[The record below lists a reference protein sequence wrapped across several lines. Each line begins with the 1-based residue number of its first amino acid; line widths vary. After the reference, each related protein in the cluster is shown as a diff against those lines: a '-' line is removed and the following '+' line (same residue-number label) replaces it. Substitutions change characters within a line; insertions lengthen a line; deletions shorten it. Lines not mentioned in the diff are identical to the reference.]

1 MTRNCVINKKGLNLK
16 IRNQNC
22 LLNQHSNRVFT
33 GTYMKKIIFFLLTF
47 YLCNHVHAQMTSVLS
62 VPNATSLA
70 QMMAGP
76 GVTVSNAGFFGQ
88 CDSAISAGKF
98 YATPNTVFGLDS
110 GVILSSGS
118 ILTTGTSIG
127 ITTPLASSPGT
138 CGAPLFATT
147 NTNGNSDPDLVLLGT
162 SGGFP
167 ITINDACVLEFDFIP
182 LGDTV
187 KFDYV
192 FGSEEYETFNCSIN
206 DIFGF
211 FISGPGI
218 TGPYSGA
225 LSAANIALIPGTSF
239 PVAIST
245 INSGAGA
252 TPGNSCYNNTGGLGP
267 FTNLYVSNVDSFNAG
282 IQTGM
287 SYTGFSKTLSAIA
300 VVQPCSTY
308 HLKLAVADASDN
320 IYDTGVF
327 LKAGSLSSNAISF
340 TPISNLLNPYPYI
353 VEGCA
358 SGFVQVKRPVGGPLP
373 YTINY
378 QIGGVASYP
387 ADYSISTI
395 PAGSPFGS
403 VTIPA
408 GDTVA
413 YIAFT
418 AIQDGIAEPDEEI
431 KIYQLAPC
439 TSNIVD
445 SVSLFISD
453 EIKMH
458 IITPDTAICRED
470 SVHILVF
477 GSDSLTYA
485 WTPTTFINNPNIKEP
500 TVSPDLSTDYIVCA
514 SLPLSG
520 CAPKCDTIHIT
531 VNQAPNVFIG
541 NDSIICKGMSI
552 PFNPVITPTQP
563 YTYSWT
569 LTGVG
574 SPGTSNILNPTF
586 AFNQVGNSQIIFHV
600 EPQAA
605 GCAGDDTMN
614 VQILPNDITLFNN
627 DTTVCQGS
635 TVQIV
640 VGGHPLF
647 NYNWFPAT
655 YLDNPNIDNPKSI
668 PDSSINY
675 TVVASFPG
683 CLPMT
688 KSFSIEVQPV
698 PIINAGADREM
709 CDYDT
714 VQLHV
719 DVTPTWYQNY
729 IYSWIPG
736 TDLNDPA
743 SQNPIFSGHGNTL
756 FTVTVKTPIGCADT
770 DLVLVTVFP
779 SEFAT
784 ITPDEST
791 ICPRDSIQF
800 NGVGG
805 VSYVYTPGIFVNDS
819 TISNPIAKP
828 LASTI
833 YTVYATS
840 AQGCIDTDLVRIDVA
855 ADAVLD
861 AGDDVTIY
869 PGETTEFNPGG
880 NCSYFTWFPD
890 YHLSDKNSKN
900 PIASPPV
907 TTKYW
912 VTATTEFGCPSYD
925 SITVFVSPET
935 ILDLP
940 NAFSPGSGTSINDE
954 LKVIKRGI
962 ATLNFFKVFN
972 RWGQLVFQ
980 TTDIEQGWN
989 GQFNGKP
996 QPMGTYVYI
1005 IDAQTSTGRKYYKQ
1019 GNVTLIR

>member
-16 IRNQNC
+16 IRNKNY
-22 LLNQHSNRVFT
+22 LLNHYSNQVFT
-33 GTYMKKIIFFLLTF
+33 GTYMKKIIFFLLSCFVCHQSFGQITI
-47 YLCNHVHAQMTSVLS
+47 NGNQT
-62 VPNATSLA
+62 ATILA
-70 QMMAGP
+70 QSLVGS
-76 GVTVSNAGFFGQ
+76 GVTVSNPTLV
-88 CDSAISAGKF
+88 CDQDANGLF
-98 YATPNTVFGLDS
+98 LVTPPSVTNLGLDS
-110 GVILSSGS
+110 GI
-118 ILTTGTSIG
+118 ILTSGVAQSTAGIFGANGPATNLPANSVGTPG
-127 ITTPLASSPGT
+127 DADLTALALKPT
-138 CGAPLFATT
+138 F
-147 NTNGNSDPDLVLLGT
+147 
-162 SGGFP
+162 
-167 ITINDACVLEFDFIP
+167 DACILEFDFIP
-182 LGDTV
+182 LGDTI

-192 FGSEEYETFNCSIN
+192 FASAEYQGFTCSN
-206 DIFGF
+206 YGDIFGF

-218 TGPYSGA
+218 TGPFTGS
-225 LSAANIALIPGTSF
+225 SKNIALVPGTNC
-239 PVAIST
+239 PVGVNTINGSTANPCGPVTAPCAPPNNVLFVNNIGGATVAYNGFTQVLTAISEV
-245 INSGAGA
+245 
-252 TPGNSCYNNTGGLGP
+252 TPC
-267 FTNLYVSNVDSFNAG
+267 VSH
-282 IQTGM
+282 
-287 SYTGFSKTLSAIA
+287 
-300 VVQPCSTY
+300 
-308 HLKLAVADASDN
+308 HLKLAVADASDQTL
-320 IYDTGVF
+320 DTGVW
-327 LKAGSLSSNAISF
+327 LKQGSLSSNAISF

-358 SGFVQVKRPVGGPLP
+358 SGFVQVKRPVATAFP
-373 YTINY
+373 YTLNY
-378 QIGGVASYP
+378 QIGGVAAYP
-387 ADYSISTI
+387 ADYAISTI

-418 AIQDGIAEPDEEI
+418 AIQDGINEPDEEI
-431 KIYQLAPC
+431 VIYQLAPC
-439 TSNIVD
+439 TGNIID

-453 EIKMH
+453 SIKMH
-458 IITPDTAICRED
+458 ILTPDTAVCRED
-470 SVHILVF
+470 SVHILVY
-477 GSDSLTYA
+477 GSDSLTYT
-485 WTPTTFINNPNIKEP
+485 WTPATFINNPNIKEP

-563 YTYSWT
+563 YTYAWT

-586 AFNQVGNSQIIFHV
+586 AFNQVGNSQIILHV

-655 YLDNPNIDNPKSI
+655 YLTNPNIDNPKSI
-668 PDSSINY
+668 PDSSITY

-688 KSFSIEVQPV
+688 KSFSIDVEPV
-698 PIINAGADREM
+698 PIINAGADRDM

-729 IYSWIPG
+729 IYSWVPG
-736 TDLNDPA
+736 ADLNDPA

-800 NGVGG
+800 KGVGG

-833 YTVYATS
+833 YTVYAYS

-861 AGDDVTIY
+861 AGEDATIY
-869 PGETTEFNPGG
+869 PGETTELNPTG

-890 YHLSDKNSKN
+890 YHLSDKNIKN

-912 VTATTEFGCPSYD
+912 VAATTEFGCPAYD

-962 ATLNFFKVFN
+962 ATLNYFKVFN

-980 TTDIEQGWN
+980 TTDIDKGWN

-996 QPMGTYVYI
+996 QPMGAYVYI
-1005 IDAQTSTGRKYYKQ
+1005 IDAQTSSGRKYYKQ